1 VGGTLVI
8 HKRAAG
14 TILGLVVGLQS
25 ASLIATDTILVSV
38 LTYRCLPCW
47 LGQGDLDLYRSE
59 QEAAAIKSALSI

>member
-1 VGGTLVI
+1 MLVI
-8 HKRAAG
+8 HKRATG
-14 TILGLVVGLQS
+14 TIPGLVVGLQS

-38 LTYRCLPCW
+38 LTYRCLQCW